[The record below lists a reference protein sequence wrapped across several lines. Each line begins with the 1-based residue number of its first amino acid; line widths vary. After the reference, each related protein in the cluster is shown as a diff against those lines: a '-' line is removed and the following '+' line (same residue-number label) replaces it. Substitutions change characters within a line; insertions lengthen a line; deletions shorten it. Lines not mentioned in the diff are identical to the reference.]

1 MKVLLTGGNGQLGLA
16 LKKEFA
22 QLGQGYEIISTDYD
36 TLDITNLEQVKEQLM
51 AEQVDVVIN
60 CAAHTAVDKCEEDVD
75 NAYKINAVGPRNLA
89 VICEQIG
96 AKLVQVSTDYVFS
109 GDFNTAEAT
118 QVNAADVLQLRIQKA
133 ELSRPWR
140 EDDKVAPQSIYGAS
154 KLMGEELVRTLCKKH
169 FIIRTA
175 WLYGEGNNFVRTML
189 KLAQTNKELN
199 LVGDQFGN
207 PTYAKDLAVSI
218 IKLIQTEYYG
228 VYHGTCEGSC
238 SWYDFA
244 TKIFELKGIDIKVN
258 KVTSEQFVR
267 PAKRPFYSSLDN
279 FMLKIQGINTFRNW
293 EAALADYLEQ
303 DKAWQVENLGGQN

>member
-1 MKVLLTGGNGQLGLA
+1 MKILLTGGNGQLGVA

-22 QLGQGYEIISTDYD
+22 SNGQAYEVISTDYD
-36 TLDITNLEQVKEQLM
+36 TLDIINLEQVKEKLI

-60 CAAHTAVDKCEEDVD
+60 CAAHTAVDKCEEDVE
-75 NAYKINAVGPRNLA
+75 NAYQINAVGARNLA
-89 VICEQIG
+89 VVCEQIG
-96 AKLVQVSTDYVFS
+96 AKLVQVSTDYVFN
-109 GDFNTAEAT
+109 GDFNTVQANE
-118 QVNAADVLQLRIQKA
+118 VEVEDVLQARIEKA
-133 ELSRPWR
+133 RLSRPWR
-140 EDDKVAPQSIYGAS
+140 EDDKVEPQSIYGTS

-199 LVGDQFGN
+199 VVGDQFGN
-207 PTYAKDLAVSI
+207 PTYAKDLAIAIVN
-218 IKLIQTEYYG
+218 LIQTEYYG
-228 VYHGTCEGSC
+228 VYHGTCEGNC

-244 TKIFELKGIDIKVN
+244 SKIFKLKGIEIKVN

-279 FMLKIQGINTFRNW
+279 FMLKLQGMNSFRSW
-293 EAALADYLEQ
+293 EEALADYLEQ
-303 DKAWQVENLGGQN
+303 DREWQIENLGGQN